1 MTDDF
6 SHCAEFKHMC
16 GARRCCVSFHK
27 RIPED
32 VCAVV
37 ATSLDNVGPLVL
49 QMATRE
55 KRRPSLH
62 EYLAIRKAS
71 PARGFGFKTNE
82 PVIFYKVA
90 LTRAKSCDKVRKY
103 T

>member
-6 SHCAEFKHMC
+6 SHCAEGKHMC

-55 KRRPSLH
+55 EWRPSLH
-62 EYLAIRKAS
+62 EYLAIRTAS
-71 PARGFGFKTNE
+71 PAFGFGSKTNE
-82 PVIFYKVA
+82 PVSFTKW
-90 LTRAKSCDKVRKY
+90 R
-103 T
+103 